1 MSFVCEDFVTSCCSI
16 SYNKF
21 LIELKNG
28 KLIQWSLEE
37 IVEDSSSK
45 KQNIKT
51 KLDIKFNKQIQAHKS
66 AINVI
71 EINHKKGI
79 IITAGSDNY
88 VFIRKIYDLE
98 LLIPIKFKSKY
109 IITMAKISP
118 MNFLYIMCYNTIK
131 EKSCIF
137 GYTLNGLYF
146 AKSNYDYYE
155 TIDFTKSGNI
165 VTWIHRKEIQILYG
179 YNLKNITINIDSS
192 LYLQALKG
200 ATWVKFNYKNEKNSN
215 IKIISY
221 INNEINTVK
230 LISTLD
236 VTKIKYFD

>member
-1 MSFVCEDFVTSCCSI
+1 MVYIKE
-16 SYNKF
+16 Y
-21 LIELKNG
+21 
-28 KLIQWSLEE
+28 
-37 IVEDSSSK
+37 SSSK
-45 KQNIKT
+45 KQNRKT

-71 EINHKKGI
+71 EINHKLGI

-109 IITMAKISP
+109 IITMAKVSP

-146 AKSNYDYYE
+146 AKSNYDYYD

-165 VTWIHRKEIQILYG
+165 VTWIHRKAIQVLYG
-179 YNLKNITINIDSS
+179 YNLKNITMNKDSS
-192 LYLQALKG
+192 LYLQKLKG
-200 ATWVKFNYKNEKNSN
+200 STWVKFSYFFNKDEKYSN
-215 IKIISY
+215 IKIINY
-221 INNEINTVK
+221 IINEK
-230 LISTLD
+230 DKDKQISTLD
-236 VTKIKYFD
+236 VTKNKYFD